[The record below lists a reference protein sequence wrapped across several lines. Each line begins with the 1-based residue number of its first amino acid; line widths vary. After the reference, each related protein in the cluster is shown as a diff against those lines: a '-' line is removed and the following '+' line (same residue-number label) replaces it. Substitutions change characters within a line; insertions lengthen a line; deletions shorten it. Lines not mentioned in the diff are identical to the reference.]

1 MEVSMKNNIYKNLKR
16 IKAFTLV
23 ELLIVIGLLG
33 AIALIVIS
41 AINPIEQSNRARDT
55 RFKADGGQL
64 ISAIDRYF
72 ASRSEFPW
80 MTGTLVA
87 ADDELDFVSAH
98 TPSIGLCGTASCTGS
113 AATSYGVLI
122 TSDELKQEFRD
133 RDFIKNGATGSV
145 DEKIMIGK
153 GPGASSSIYAC
164 FIPLSKSIREK
175 ACNDGKVY
183 TLAAG
188 GVRTQITAADP
199 TCAATSATW
208 ISAPQYICIPE

>member
-1 MEVSMKNNIYKNLKR
+1 MKKNYLG
-16 IKAFTLV
+16 FTLV

-80 MTGTLVA
+80 MTGTTVTADA
-87 ADDELDFVSAH
+87 ALEFVSAH
-98 TPSIGLCGTASCTGS
+98 TPSIGLCGASSCTGTT
-113 AATSYGVLI
+113 AASYGALI

-145 DEKIMIGK
+145 DEKILVGK
-153 GPGASSSIYAC
+153 GSGASSSIYAC

-175 ACNDGKVY
+175 ACADGKVY
-183 TLAAG
+183 TLGGG
-188 GVRTQITAADP
+188 GVRTQIPASSAS
-199 TCAATSATW
+199 CAASSTTW